1 MKRLR
6 ETILRM
12 QADTKTYK
20 EMYEGRMLVYP
31 LYNLMEPYEE
41 FDNVYYQE
49 EISYQI
55 EQTHKLALDKPTVVI
70 AIPAELLGIRESSVA
85 GADFCL
91 REFLPYIRELN
102 EPLYNRNRPDREKGK
117 YYCYCPGG
125 EVLVRNAAHFAVCLR
140 QDYVYKGGA
149 AHLIPPE
156 EAGEPRLCL
165 CFRIQVQLPEKNIRK
180 TLRMLTKDLPETVEQ
195 FIAHFNRDGYAAA
208 LELAGLQEKIR
219 RWLKDSRYCAFLA
232 NGSILPREG
241 GSDLPKQD
249 AVLFHSVPEDEIEVC
264 GIRGMGIRRGV
275 TVITGGG
282 YSGKSTLLEAI
293 SAGIYDHVAG
303 DGREL
308 CITDRTAIGISAE
321 DGRSIKGVNIAPFI
335 QWIPGNDTQHFS
347 TERASGS
354 TSQAAN
360 IMEAVDMGSTL
371 LLIDE
376 DKSATNFMI
385 RDALMR
391 RLVKKEPITPF
402 TERVRELYE
411 MCGVSTILVIGGSG
425 EYLSVAD
432 RVYLMEDYR
441 ISDVTKEAGGLC
453 EKVWQEGSGGLC
465 EKAGQE
471 GSGGL
476 CEKAG
481 QEGSGGLCEKA
492 GQEGSGWLCEKAGP
506 EKLPLPA
513 DWRQGRTLSSVGFS
527 SFVQETGAERLII
540 TDMGVIYFGEEA
552 IDIRMLSGLITQAQ
566 RNALGFIIRLLAV
579 SCSKPEELLPS
590 AEGRP
595 ERRLDLQS
603 MLKELYVK
611 IQREGLEC
619 VFSNYFTECGRFLDL
634 PRKEEV
640 LAAIYRTRQITF
652 LREEGQ
658 GKGADMEC

>member
-31 LYNLMEPYEE
+31 PYNPMEPYED

-49 EISYQI
+49 EVSYRI
-55 EQTHKLALDKPTVVI
+55 ERSHKLALDKPTIVI
-70 AIPAELLGIRESSVA
+70 AIPAEFLGIRESSVA

-91 REFLPYIRELN
+91 RAFLPYIGELN

-165 CFRIQVQLPEKNIRK
+165 CLRIQVQLPEKNIRK
-180 TLRMLTKDLPETVEQ
+180 TLRMLTKDLPETVGK

-219 RWLKDSRYCAFLA
+219 EWLKDSRYCAFLA

-241 GSDLPKQD
+241 GSDLPKRD
-249 AVLFHSVPEDEIEVC
+249 AVLFRSVPEDEIEVC

-293 SAGIYDHVAG
+293 SAGVYDHVAG

-308 CITDRTAIGISAE
+308 CITDRTAMGISAE
-321 DGRSIKGVNIAPFI
+321 DGRSIRNVNIAPFI
-335 QWIPGNDTQHFS
+335 RWIPGNDTLHFS

-360 IMEAVDMGSTL
+360 IMEAVAIGSTL

-411 MCGVSTILVIGGSG
+411 TCGVSTILVIGGSG

-441 ISDVTKEAGGLC
+441 IFDVTE
-453 EKVWQEGSGGLC
+453 ESGGLC
-465 EKAGQE
+465 ERAGQGGGRFCEKEGQE

-476 CEKAG
+476 CGEAG
-481 QEGSGGLCEKA
+481 QK
-492 GQEGSGWLCEKAGP
+492 
-506 EKLPLPA
+506 KLPLPA

-527 SFVQETGAERLII
+527 SFVQETGAERLIV

-579 SCSKPEELLPS
+579 SCSKTENLLPS
-590 AEGRP
+590 GEVP
-595 ERRLDLQS
+595 EAGRRLDLQA
-603 MLKELYVK
+603 MLEELYMNTG
-611 IQREGLEC
+611 REGLEC

-640 LAAIYRTRQITF
+640 LAAIYRMRRITF
-652 LREEGQ
+652 LREEAQ